1 MLLLTDEQRLT
12 SSFCSLYWEAR
23 IRKAIVLN
31 YVKSIDILQDSNP
44 IENIDFSSLTVFFI
58 SWPFML
64 FGQRISSVVAFYLAI
79 IFSTIPFFYF
89 LLSIQFPIPCLHYL
103 THFIWNWISNTAA
116 AATTF
121 FFHLHFRL
129 SFTLWIELASKQNE
143 HTKNTVETMGI
154 TYRMEKNI
162 AAKAKIS
169 IFLSL
174 EGSKFIQ
181 QIATNT
187 TNSATRP
194 FRFSS
199 QMAKNTWICI
209 CEMFT

>member
-1 MLLLTDEQRLT
+1 MQLQINRTCYVLPMLLLTDEQRLT

-103 THFIWNWISNTAA
+103 THFI
-116 AATTF
+116 
-121 FFHLHFRL
+121 
-129 SFTLWIELASKQNE
+129 
-143 HTKNTVETMGI
+143 
-154 TYRMEKNI
+154 
-162 AAKAKIS
+162 
-169 IFLSL
+169 
-174 EGSKFIQ
+174 
-181 QIATNT
+181 
-187 TNSATRP
+187 
-194 FRFSS
+194 
-199 QMAKNTWICI
+199 
-209 CEMFT
+209 